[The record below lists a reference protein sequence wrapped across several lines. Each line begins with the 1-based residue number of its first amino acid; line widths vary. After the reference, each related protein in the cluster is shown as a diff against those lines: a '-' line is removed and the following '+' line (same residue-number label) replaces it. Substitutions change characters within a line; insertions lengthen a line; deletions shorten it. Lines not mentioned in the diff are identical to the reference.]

1 MVLDEKVLID
11 PIDYSQQT
19 CGDHFMDGR
28 PVDDTVRMLEEGF
41 TNPLSPPFS
50 PIEVVKNQ
58 AEQRYI
64 SKDHRRLWCLK
75 EHQQH
80 SGRHIRTK
88 VRIIADV
95 YDQRAFEKLCDR
107 YSLVNQGR
115 AYECDS
121 VH

>member
-50 PIEVVKNQ
+50 PIEVVKTQ

-75 EHQQH
+75 EHKQH
-80 SGRHIRTK
+80 SGRHIKTK
-88 VRIIADV
+88 VRIIPDV
-95 YDQRAFEKLCDR
+95 YVQRALISCVVR
-107 YSLVNQGR
+107 IAL
-115 AYECDS
+115 
-121 VH
+121 